1 VIFVLAKAERRKAMV
16 RKKKLD
22 RLWMGILFTFLIA
35 VFGSDAMAQGTTY
48 RVLWPRGKK
57 VLKTTPLAK
66 RLPTLEGKTICEL
79 WDWIFRGDEIFP
91 VLEKMLSDRYPGVK
105 FVSYKEFGNTHGPEE
120 AKVVGNLKTTLK
132 KHGCDAVISAVGC

>member
-1 VIFVLAKAERRKAMV
+1 MES
-16 RKKKLD
+16 KKKAV
-22 RLWMGILFTFLIA
+22 RLWMGILLAFLLA
-35 VFGSDAMAQGTTY
+35 AFSLEAGAKEGEYKV
-48 RVLWPRGKK
+48 VWPRGKK
-57 VLKTTPLAK
+57 VIKTTPLAK

-79 WDWIFRGDEIFP
+79 WDWIFRGDEIYP
-91 VLEKMLSDRYPGVK
+91 ILEKMLSDRYPGVK